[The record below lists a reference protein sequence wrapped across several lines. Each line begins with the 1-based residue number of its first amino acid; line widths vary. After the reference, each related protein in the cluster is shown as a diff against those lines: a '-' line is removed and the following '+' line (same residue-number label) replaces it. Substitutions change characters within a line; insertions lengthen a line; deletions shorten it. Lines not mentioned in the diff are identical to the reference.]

1 MKDLRTA
8 RQKMT
13 IQPEVETNRPT
24 ANAWNL
30 SVGPD
35 ICRDVQAG
43 LDHEWSVT
51 NGLGGYAAGSL
62 VGATTR
68 SYHGLLVAA
77 LRPPVE
83 RDVLITKIDETIE
96 LPGKGILKLGVN
108 EYRDGTIDP
117 QGYSYLDTFSLEA
130 DVPCFRYRLDEN
142 MTLEKRVWMEY
153 GQNTTYVQYVLSAM
167 PAKGER
173 DAPLTLTLTPYCL
186 YRNYHSTTRGD
197 ANWHFLVEDQ
207 GNRCRIRA
215 YEGAPACFLV
225 LGSSAHYTPTGN
237 WFWGVKHRR
246 DAERGLPDS
255 EDVYQP
261 GTFRLQMTPGERV
274 TIVLSSEPQ
283 LQAEFGGSQHEV
295 AVEKAWTRHQQRVQ
309 QLLATANQS
318 KDALPQRDP
327 VLARLILAADQFIV
341 ARPARARDSQPD
353 SGQGHLSTELKTV
366 IAGYPWFTDWGRDS
380 MISLPGLLLG
390 TGRYDE
396 ARALL
401 KAFASYTHGGL
412 IPNRFPDSGEAP
424 EYNTIDA
431 TLWLFY
437 VLDRYIATTG
447 DWSLLNELFLTL
459 SSSVDWHVEGTSYG
473 IGVDPA
479 DGLLRGGTPGVQLT
493 WMDARVGDWVVTPR
507 HGKPVEV
514 NALWY
519 YALTCMESWAG
530 RFSLDA
536 SRFSQLRSKVREHFA
551 RRFWY
556 DAGGYLYDVVDVE
569 GIAGQHDASLRPNQL
584 FAASLTPS
592 LLTGEQ
598 MRSMLQKVTETL
610 LTPLGLRSLSPDDP
624 SYCKHFDGNQQ
635 QRDGAYHRGTV
646 WQWLIG
652 PYVDVHLSVYNDRAA
667 LRSLLQPLVQ
677 HLWDAC
683 LGTISEV
690 AEPEPPFTPAGCY
703 AQAWSVAEVL
713 RCWRSVQV

>member
-1 MKDLRTA
+1 VAT
-8 RQKMT
+8 QKMT
-13 IQPEVETNRPT
+13 MQPAVETDRAT
-24 ANAWNL
+24 ANAWDL

-35 ICRDVQAG
+35 ICKNVQAG
-43 LDHEWSVT
+43 LDHEWYVT

-62 VGATTR
+62 IGATTR

-96 LPGKGILKLGVN
+96 LPDKRVLKLGVN

-117 QGYSYLDTFSLEA
+117 HGYNYLDTFSLEA

-142 MTLEKRVWMEY
+142 ITLEKRIWMEY
-153 GQNTTYVQYVLSAM
+153 GQNTTYVQYMLRDSDDGRDS
-167 PAKGER
+167 PGR
-173 DAPLTLTLTPYCL
+173 YPDAPLTLTLTPFCL
-186 YRNYHSTTRGD
+186 YRDHHSVTHGD
-197 ANWHFLVEDQ
+197 ASWHFLVEDQ
-207 GNRCRIRA
+207 GNRCRVRA
-215 YEGAPACFLV
+215 YEEAPAYLIV
-225 LGSSAHYTPTGN
+225 LGPSAHFTPTGY

-246 DAERGLPDS
+246 ETERGLPDI

-261 GTFRLQMTPGERV
+261 GTFRIQMNPGEPV
-274 TIVLSSEPQ
+274 TIVLSAEPQ
-283 LQAEFGGSQHEV
+283 LQAEFGSSQHEA
-295 AVEKAWTRHQQRVQ
+295 AVEKAWTRHQQRARH
-309 QLLATANQS
+309 LLAKANQS
-318 KDALPQRDP
+318 KYPLPQQDP
-327 VLARLILAADQFIV
+327 VFARLALAADQFIV
-341 ARPARARDSQPD
+341 ARPANTHDSQPD
-353 SGQGHLSTELKTV
+353 SEQEHLSSDRKTI

-380 MISLPGLLLG
+380 MISLPGLLLS
-390 TGRYDE
+390 TGRYNE
-396 ARALL
+396 ARGLL
-401 KAFASYTHGGL
+401 KAFVSYTHGGL
-412 IPNRFPDSGEAP
+412 IPNRFPDRGEAP

-431 TLWLFY
+431 TLWMFHA
-437 VLDRYIATTG
+437 LDRYLKATG

-459 SSSVDWHVEGTSYG
+459 SYIIDRHVEGTSYG

-479 DGLLRGGTPGVQLT
+479 DGLLRGGARGVQLT
-493 WMDARVGDWVVTPR
+493 WMDAKVGDWVVTPR

-514 NALWY
+514 NVLWY
-519 YALTCMESWAG
+519 YALTCMESWVG

-536 SRFSQLRSKVREHFA
+536 TRFGQLRSKVREHFT

-556 DAGGYLYDVVDVE
+556 EEGGYLYDVVDVE
-569 GIAGQHDASLRPNQL
+569 GVAGQNDASLRPNQL

-592 LLTGEQ
+592 LLTEDQ

-624 SYCKHFDGNQQ
+624 SYCKNYNGNQQ

-646 WQWLIG
+646 WPWLIG

-667 LRSLLQPLVQ
+667 VRSMLQPLVQ
-677 HLWDAC
+677 HLWEAC

-690 AEPEPPFTPAGCY
+690 AEPEAPFTPAGCF
-703 AQAWSVAEVL
+703 AQAWSVSEVL
-713 RCWRSVQV
+713 RCWLLM

>member
-1 MKDLRTA
+1 MHHT
-8 RQKMT
+8 
-13 IQPEVETNRPT
+13 VETDRDT
-24 ANAWNL
+24 ANAWDL

-35 ICRDVQAG
+35 ICKNVQAG
-43 LDHEWSVT
+43 LDHEWFVT

-83 RDVLITKIDETIE
+83 RDVLITKIDETVE
-96 LPGKGILKLGVN
+96 LPDNSVLKLGVN

-117 QGYSYLDTFSLEA
+117 QGYNYLDTFSLEA

-142 MTLEKRVWMEY
+142 IILEKRIWMEY
-153 GQNTTYVQYVLSAM
+153 GQNTTYVQYMLRDIDDGRGV
-167 PAKGER
+167 PGR
-173 DAPLTLTLTPYCL
+173 YPDAPLTLTLIPFCL
-186 YRNYHSTTRGD
+186 YRDHHSATRGD
-197 ANWHFLVEDQ
+197 ASWHFLIEDQ

-215 YEGAPACFLV
+215 YEEAPAYLIV
-225 LGSSAHYTPTGN
+225 LGPSAHFTPAGY

-246 DAERGLPDS
+246 ETERGLPDR

-261 GTFRLQMTPGERV
+261 GTFRIQMNPVEPV
-274 TIVLSSEPQ
+274 TIVLSAEPQ
-283 LQAEFGGSQHEV
+283 LQAEFGSSQHE
-295 AVEKAWTRHQQRVQ
+295 ASVEKAWTRHQQRARH
-309 QLLATANQS
+309 LLAKANQS
-318 KDALPQRDP
+318 KYPLPQQDP
-327 VLARLILAADQFIV
+327 VFARLALAADQFIV
-341 ARPARARDSQPD
+341 ARPANTHASQQD
-353 SGQGHLSTELKTV
+353 SGQEHFSSERKTI

-380 MISLPGLLLG
+380 MISLPGLLLS
-390 TGRYDE
+390 TGRYNE
-396 ARALL
+396 ARGLL

-431 TLWLFY
+431 TLWMFHA
-437 VLDRYIATTG
+437 LDRYLKTTG
-447 DWSLLNELFLTL
+447 DWSLLKELFLTL
-459 SSSVDWHVEGTSYG
+459 SYIIDRHVEGTSYN

-493 WMDARVGDWVVTPR
+493 WMDAKVGDWVVTPR

-536 SRFSQLRSKVREHFA
+536 TRFGQFRSKVREHFT

-556 DAGGYLYDVVDVE
+556 EEGGYLYDVVDVE
-569 GIAGQHDASLRPNQL
+569 GVAGQNDASLRPNQL
-584 FAASLTPS
+584 FAAQLAPS
-592 LLTGEQ
+592 LLTEEQ
-598 MRSMLQKVTETL
+598 MRSMLQKVTAAL

-624 SYCKHFDGNQQ
+624 SYCKHFNGNQQ
-635 QRDGAYHRGTV
+635 QRDGAYHQGTV
-646 WQWLIG
+646 WPWLIG
-652 PYVDVHLSVYNDRAA
+652 PYVDAHLSIYNDHAA
-667 LRSLLQPLVQ
+667 VRSSLQPLVH

-690 AEPEPPFTPAGCY
+690 AEPEAPFTPAGCF

-713 RCWRSVQV
+713 RCWLLM